1 VRVRKTSAPTGEP
14 VGATCDAVGLFLLLA
29 LVVGLRRMLVRNFG
43 FFHRLRG
50 LLLRIYMVIAAVLFR
65 CGTMS
70 LRSLLMMFG
79 SLLMCILGH

>member
-1 VRVRKTSAPTGEP
+1 
-14 VGATCDAVGLFLLLA
+14 
-29 LVVGLRRMLVRNFG
+29 
-43 FFHRLRG
+43 
-50 LLLRIYMVIAAVLFR
+50 MVIAAVLFR